1 MDLNVVYNDS
11 LFRIVL
17 MLTFSLQSLRLKRMM
32 SLVIQMKAFS
42 TLIVGYFTNPTVAPS
57 RTCMVQIRHHA
68 FFSFHYEK

>member
-32 SLVIQMKAFS
+32 AQK
-42 TLIVGYFTNPTVAPS
+42 TVAKETK
-57 RTCMVQIRHHA
+57 RKGKVN
-68 FFSFHYEK
+68 